1 MATIS
6 ETSLSAAAPNYVTSS
21 ANVLGKDDFLKLLV
35 EQLKN
40 QDPLNPLDGT
50 EFASQLAQFSSVE
63 QLTNMNSNLEASV
76 TTNQLMAQSIGNSLA
91 TTMIGK
97 EIKAAGNTLQWDGEH
112 DLRFGFTVGAVGLK
126 STVKIFNADG
136 ELVKEFNPTDIPA
149 GDTSLTWDGTNLG
162 GKTVEKGKYTFKV
175 EVLDAKE
182 KAMET
187 SSFVLGNIT
196 GVRFTANGT
205 VFLVDGVEI
214 PVANILEIL
223 NGATHG

>member
-21 ANVLGKDDFLKLLV
+21 ASVLGKDDFLKLLV

-63 QLTNMNSNLEASV
+63 QLTNMNTNLEASV

-97 EIKAAGNTLQWDGEH
+97 EIKAAGNTLQWDGEN
-112 DLRFGFTVGAVGLK
+112 DLRFGFTVGTVGLK

-136 ELVKEFNPTDIPA
+136 ELVKQIDSTDIPA
-149 GDTSLTWDGTNLG
+149 GDTSLTWDGTNLSG
-162 GKTVEKGKYTFKV
+162 RTVEKGKYTFKV
-175 EVLDAKE
+175 EVVDANE
-182 KAMET
+182 KAMEN

-196 GVRFTANGT
+196 GVRFTASGT